1 MRASRSERGLHNVPA
16 GITSFVGRRQ
26 ELAEIKHLFSG
37 SRLLTLTGM
46 GGVGKTR
53 LALRVAID
61 IQRAFPDGVWL
72 AELASLEDPAL
83 VTHAMFDALD
93 LRDQSARWLVAT
105 LAEYLATK
113 HALIVLD
120 NVEHLLDA
128 CAVLADTL
136 LRSCPQLRILVTS
149 RRPLGISGEV
159 SFTVPPLPSPEA
171 VRLFAERAVSVV
183 PGFAVTAENEATVG
197 QLCKQLEGIPLAI
210 ELAAARLNVLSVE
223 QLLVRLQDRFALLT
237 TGSRTALPR
246 QQTLWRTIE
255 WSYGLLS
262 LDDQMLWQRLT
273 VFSGSFDL
281 EAIEH
286 VCAGEL
292 LAPEAVLDQ
301 VGRLVDQSILVRDA
315 TRNPVRY
322 AMLESIRQFGREK
335 LHESGGADFRR
346 RHRDYY
352 RQLVTA
358 MQPFGASQ
366 VQWFDRL
373 SLEHSNLRTA
383 LDYCLTE
390 PGQADAG
397 MELASALWLY
407 WETRGRLSEGRR
419 WIDQFLSSGSGPSA
433 VRARALW
440 TAGYLAVVQ
449 GDVPAAQALL
459 QESRDL
465 SAALGDGRSAA
476 FSIHFLGRALLFVDN
491 LGGAAALTEQ
501 AIVLHRQA
509 GDETGLGFALVQLAI
524 IRCFQ
529 RRAADAIRLLEESAD
544 ISNRHGE
551 RWNLSYVLW
560 ALGFATWLAGR
571 ADDAAELELR
581 ALRLKRDIDDRV
593 GIPLCIEAMAW
604 IAGSAGK
611 QDRAAA
617 LLGCARSALQ
627 AIPSPLPNPFRT
639 YHDACEAQARARLG
653 DTAFSAASGKGE
665 LMSLQE
671 AVSFALE
678 EKVIRPARE
687 TQPRGSSPLSR
698 REAETASLVA
708 QGLSNKAVAAKLMIS
723 ERTVDSH
730 VLNIL
735 NKLGIQSRTEI
746 ASWVIRHQDSV
757 PASALSRIR

>member
-1 MRASRSERGLHNVPA
+1 
-16 GITSFVGRRQ
+16 
-26 ELAEIKHLFSG
+26 
-37 SRLLTLTGM
+37 
-46 GGVGKTR
+46 
-53 LALRVAID
+53 
-61 IQRAFPDGVWL
+61 
-72 AELASLEDPAL
+72 
-83 VTHAMFDALD
+83 
-93 LRDQSARWLVAT
+93 
-105 LAEYLATK
+105 
-113 HALIVLD
+113 
-120 NVEHLLDA
+120 
-128 CAVLADTL
+128 
-136 LRSCPQLRILVTS
+136 
-149 RRPLGISGEV
+149 
-159 SFTVPPLPSPEA
+159 
-171 VRLFAERAVSVV
+171 
-183 PGFAVTAENEATVG
+183 
-197 QLCKQLEGIPLAI
+197 
-210 ELAAARLNVLSVE
+210 
-223 QLLVRLQDRFALLT
+223 
-237 TGSRTALPR
+237 
-246 QQTLWRTIE
+246 
-255 WSYGLLS
+255 
-262 LDDQMLWQRLT
+262 
-273 VFSGSFDL
+273 
-281 EAIEH
+281 
-286 VCAGEL
+286 
-292 LAPEAVLDQ
+292 
-301 VGRLVDQSILVRDA
+301 
-315 TRNPVRY
+315 
-322 AMLESIRQFGREK
+322 
-335 LHESGGADFRR
+335 
-346 RHRDYY
+346 
-352 RQLVTA
+352 
-358 MQPFGASQ
+358 
-366 VQWFDRL
+366 
-373 SLEHSNLRTA
+373 
-383 LDYCLTE
+383 
-390 PGQADAG
+390 

-449 GDVPAAQALL
+449 GDVPSARALL
-459 QESRDL
+459 QEGRDL
-465 SAALGDGRSAA
+465 SMALSEDRSAA
-476 FSIHFLGRALLFVDN
+476 FSIHFLGRVLLFQEN
-491 LGGAAALTEQ
+491 LGGSAALTEH

-524 IRCFQ
+524 TRCFQ

-639 YHDACEAQARARLG
+639 YHDGCEAQARARLG
-653 DTAFSAASGKGE
+653 ETAFSAALGKGE
-665 LMSLQE
+665 SMSLQE
-671 AVSFALE
+671 ALSFALE
-678 EKVIRPARE
+678 EKAIGPAAE
-687 TQPRGSSPLSR
+687 TQPRGPSPLSR

-708 QGLSNKAVAAKLMIS
+708 QGLSNRAVAAKLMIS

>member
-1 MRASRSERGLHNVPA
+1 MRASRSKRGLHNVPA

-26 ELAEIKHLFSG
+26 ELAEIKRLFSG
-37 SRLLTLTGM
+37 ARLLTLTGM

-72 AELASLEDPAL
+72 AELASLDDPAL

-105 LAEYLATK
+105 LAEYLAPK

-136 LRSCPQLRILVTS
+136 LHSCPELRILVTS

-183 PGFAVTAENEATVG
+183 PGSAVTAENEATVG

-286 VCAGEL
+286 VCAGERL
-292 LAPEAVLDQ
+292 PPEAVLDQ

-322 AMLESIRQFGREK
+322 SMLESIRQFGREK

-383 LDYCLTE
+383 LDYCLNE
-390 PGQADAG
+390 PGQAGAG

-419 WIDQFLSSGSGPSA
+419 WIEQFLGSGLGRSPA
-433 VRARALW
+433 RARALW

-459 QESRDL
+459 QEGRDL
-465 SAALGDGRSAA
+465 SAALSEGRSAA
-476 FSIHFLGRALLFVDN
+476 FSIHFLGRVLLFQEN
-491 LGGAAALTEQ
+491 LGGSAALTEQ

-524 IRCFQ
+524 TRCFQ

-571 ADDAAELELR
+571 PDPAAGLELR
-581 ALRLKRDIDDRV
+581 ALRLKRDVDDRV
-593 GIPLCIEAMAW
+593 GIPLCIETMAW
-604 IAGSAGK
+604 IAGSVEK

-653 DTAFSAASGKGE
+653 DTAFSAAAGKGE

-678 EKVIRPARE
+678 EKVIRSAAE
-687 TQPRGSSPLSR
+687 TQPRGLSTLSR

-746 ASWVIRHQDSV
+746 ASWVARHQDSV